1 MDKDSAMANIKKL
14 FALDEGIAKEL
25 DIVAAALHKSQKEVV
40 ETALDFY
47 FDYTDGIIADKI
59 TEDIKS
65 GKMKVWDSEDV
76 YKDLGIEL

>member
-1 MDKDSAMANIKKL
+1 MANIKKL

-47 FDYTDGIIADKI
+47 FDYTDGIVADKI
-59 TEDIKS
+59 IEDIKT
-65 GKMKVWDSEDV
+65 GKMKVQDSEDV

>member
-1 MDKDSAMANIKKL
+1 MGRVNKF

-25 DIVAAALHKSQKEVV
+25 DIVASALHKSQKEIV

-47 FDYTDGIIADKI
+47 FDYTDGIVADKI

-65 GKMKVWDSEDV
+65 GQMELHDSEVV
-76 YKDLGIEL
+76 YKELGIEL